1 MGSLLAKIAAKLP
14 TFYRWSR
21 TRRAEVVEFLS
32 RRQPLTHEEWQRRF
46 APDIPLDFVRWFRDA
61 CSRYFEFDLSAAL
74 PEDRLIEDLG
84 LFYATWPDVDWD
96 IFEDF
101 ETKFGAERP
110 RETQPQ
116 IVTFG
121 DFLRRLWNCAQKST
135 T

>member
-1 MGSLLAKIAAKLP
+1 MGSLLAKIADKLRTP
-14 TFYRWSR
+14 YSWSR

-32 RRQPLTHEEWQRRF
+32 RRQPLTHEDWQRRF

-101 ETKFGAERP
+101 EDKFGAERP
-110 RETQPQ
+110 RDPQPQ
-116 IVTFG
+116 ILTFG
-121 DFLRRLWNCAQKST
+121 DFLRRLWNYAQKSAT
-135 T
+135 